1 MKDIF
6 SYRAHRSTGDAYP
19 TWKVIFT
26 TSAQAPL
33 TSIFS
38 DMSDDVERHLLPA
51 AILLIV
57 RRNVHEKVL
66 TQLRGSGA
74 SADDWRIDID
84 KVPLQV
90 VSFDQEG
97 SFSAIAPVGKASA
110 KVSEEQLR
118 SLIHQG
124 LRDIFVRRG
133 ALIQAEDG
141 QHFIHPSGKHSQAF
155 IRAANTLVD
164 GPETMFIASCLLRH
178 LPASTRYLWI
188 DTSSIGSLAQ
198 AFSFLRFQLAPEL
211 PVPTVSSFSSWKA
224 ISGGS
229 ISRVP
234 HRAALISATTSGN
247 LARRLVSDQG
257 FKAKEVITLFSF
269 ATTPTDPVVCDLSND
284 PVVHRGRRVESEY
297 QEGRCALCDAQSRP
311 IRFVGDQFLADA
323 VRYDPVVIV
332 RDEAPKGLREFMEA
346 YHGHAGLGVRTAKDT
361 GDSFRVV
368 DVDPIRLSTTGRFK
382 DKFDA
387 AVERHAPRHLK
398 ALVHL
403 DDEASKALARRFLMS
418 AGFDADLMIA
428 AGSLQSREPDA
439 DAGGG
444 GGVVVVAGTAGRGHD
459 LDGISRDLRD
469 PYGET
474 PRTYLIGFTK
484 HSHSNRWK
492 QLTNNL
498 KFNSRSARGKG
509 YEHVV
514 RALETMVLPDGDE
527 RTAWEGELGLLKG
540 FRDDPDFLSTT
551 EEEQGTIDARI
562 DDLQRSGILVTDR
575 LFLPSPEG
583 AQLALRDT
591 FAFWNRNAART
602 VSQGDVVFT
611 IASVLENLRFGSSP
625 KLVSDPFVQR
635 VIDPG
640 MFGRYNDGVIQASL
654 LRCALPHELYYA
666 STPSLS
672 QQMADLMKR
681 VFAANAPA
689 NEAGLEFL
697 LALATGRLRL
707 SASDTR
713 EVAAGWS
720 GSSHIGALLKRRIFK
735 KSVEELALP

>member
-6 SYRAHRSTGDAYP
+6 SYRAYRSTRDVYP

-26 TSAQAPL
+26 TAAEAPL

-38 DMSDDVERHLLPA
+38 DMSDDVDRHLLPA

-66 TQLRGSGA
+66 TQLRDSGA

-90 VSFDQEG
+90 VSFDQDG
-97 SFSAIAPVGKASA
+97 SFSAIASVGEASTE
-110 KVSEEQLR
+110 VSEEQLR
-118 SLIHQG
+118 SLMHQG

-178 LPASTRYLWI
+178 VPAPTRYLWV

-229 ISRVP
+229 IPRVQ

-247 LARRLVSDQG
+247 LARRLVSDQS
-257 FKAKEVITLFSF
+257 FKAEEVITLFSF
-269 ATTPTDPVVCDLSND
+269 AKTPTDPVVCDLSED
-284 PVVHRGRRVESEY
+284 PVIHRGRRVDTEY
-297 QEGRCALCDAQSRP
+297 KEGRCALCDAQSRP

-332 RDEAPKGLREFMEA
+332 RDDAPKGLREFMDA
-346 YHGHAGLGVRTAKDT
+346 YHGHAGLGLRTAKDT
-361 GDSFRVV
+361 GDSFRMV
-368 DVDPIRLSTTGRFK
+368 DIDPIRLSTTGRFK
-382 DKFDA
+382 DKFNA
-387 AVERHAPRHLK
+387 AVERHAPRHLR

-403 DDEASKALARRFLMS
+403 DDEASEALATQFLTS
-418 AGFDADLMIA
+418 AGFNPDRMIA
-428 AGSLQSREPDA
+428 AGSLQSRELDA
-439 DAGGG
+439 DAG
-444 GGVVVVAGTAGRGHD
+444 GGVVVVAGKAGRGHD

-469 PYGET
+469 PFGET

-484 HSHSNRWK
+484 HSHSDRWK

-498 KFNSRSARGKG
+498 RFNSRSARGKG

-540 FRDDPDFLSTT
+540 FRDDPDFLSAT
-551 EEEQGTIDARI
+551 EQDQGTIDARI
-562 DDLQRSGILVTDR
+562 DDLQRGGILVTDR

-591 FAFWNRNAART
+591 FAFWDRNAARA

-654 LRCALPHELYYA
+654 LRCALPHEIYYA

-672 QQMADLMKR
+672 QQMADLVKR
-681 VFAANAPA
+681 IFAATSPA

-707 SASDTR
+707 SAPDTR
-713 EVAAGWS
+713 EVAAAWS
-720 GSSHIGALLKRRIFK
+720 GTSHLGALLKRRISK
-735 KSVEELALP
+735 KPVEELALP